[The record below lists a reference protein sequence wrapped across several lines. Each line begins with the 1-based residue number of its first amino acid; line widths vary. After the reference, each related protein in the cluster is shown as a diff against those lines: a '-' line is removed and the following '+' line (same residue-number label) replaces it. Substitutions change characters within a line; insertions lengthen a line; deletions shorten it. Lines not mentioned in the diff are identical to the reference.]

1 MKKLIQA
8 LKEDEE
14 IQYLKRRCYE
24 ITGEW
29 IPYHWECFNG
39 TEEYREYMKK
49 IVREY
54 EDKK

>member
-39 TEEYREYMKK
+39 DRRIQRVYEEDCER
-49 IVREY
+49 I
-54 EDKK
+54 

>member
-14 IQYLKRRCYE
+14 IQYLKGRCYE

-39 TEEYREYMKK
+39 IEEYREYMKK